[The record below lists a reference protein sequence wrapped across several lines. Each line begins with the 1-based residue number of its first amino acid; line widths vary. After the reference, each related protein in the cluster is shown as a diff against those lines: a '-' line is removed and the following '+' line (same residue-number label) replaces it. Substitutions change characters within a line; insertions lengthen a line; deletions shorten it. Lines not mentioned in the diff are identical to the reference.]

1 MQPILHRQTRVC
13 TVVILLS
20 LESEFNLANWSG
32 YFSHG
37 SISFLKCFTTSNA
50 AVGLF
55 GKYS

>member
-1 MQPILHRQTRVC
+1 
-13 TVVILLS
+13 VVILLS

-32 YFSHG
+32 YFSNG
-37 SISFLKCFTTSNA
+37 SISFLTCFTTANA